1 MGYTRLQL
9 EQARVATNALQLFEA
24 LDAHRAQAR
33 QVTGS
38 MHWKHIAGRDYLYRG
53 YSHGRNHSL
62 GPRSPETEALKAAFD
77 EKKAAHKAREASLK
91 AQLQLHAAYIRANR
105 LHRFPLPAARVIRA
119 LQRQLVPFRIIGTNA
134 LYAYEARA
142 GVLIEPEH
150 LATEDVDVLMDVRQ
164 GVRIA
169 TQVKPEGLLAL
180 LQRTDKTFQRIAD
193 STFTFCAV
201 NSSGYRVDFIT
212 QGLAS
217 PLAVNDFERLLETD
231 DLTPVTITSLK
242 WLVAS
247 PRFSAV
253 VFDERGMPLKVETV
267 DPRAFVLHKWYVS
280 QQPDRNPLKKHRDAA
295 QARLVSSLLHHELQ
309 ELATSRAVARVFP
322 SPVRHSAEEG
332 LDEFDV

>member
-1 MGYTRLQL
+1 MGYSRLHL
-9 EQARVATNALQLFEA
+9 EQARVANNALQLFEA
-24 LDAHRAQAR
+24 LEAHRAQAC
-33 QVTGS
+33 QVSGS

-62 GPRSPETEALKAAFD
+62 GPRSPETEALKDAFD
-77 EKKAAHKAREASLK
+77 EKKAAHKARDAALK
-91 AQLQLHAAYIRANR
+91 AQLTTHAAYVRANR

-142 GVLIEPEH
+142 GALIEPEH

-193 STFTFCAV
+193 STFSLGAV
-201 NSSGYRVDFIT
+201 NSTGYRVDFIT
-212 QGLAS
+212 QGPAS
-217 PLAVNDFERLLETD
+217 PLAVNEFERLLETD

-253 VFDERGMPLKVETV
+253 VFDERGMPMKLETV
-267 DPRAFVLHKWYVS
+267 DPRAFVLNKWYMS
-280 QQPDRNPLKKHRDAA
+280 QQPNRNPLKKGRDAA
-295 QARLVSSLLHHELQ
+295 QARLVGSLLHHELQ
-309 ELATSRAVARVFP
+309 ELGIPRAVARVLPAPLRQSYETGFN
-322 SPVRHSAEEG
+322 
-332 LDEFDV
+332 DFDV